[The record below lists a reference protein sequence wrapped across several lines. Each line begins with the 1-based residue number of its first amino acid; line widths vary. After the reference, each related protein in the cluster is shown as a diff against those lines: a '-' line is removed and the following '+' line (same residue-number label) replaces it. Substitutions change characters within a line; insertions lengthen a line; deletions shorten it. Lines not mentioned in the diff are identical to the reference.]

1 MNGTQVSGLD
11 ATGAYQMADAS
22 VDGYMVNMLKV
33 QNLMAEEFG
42 VVAKNN
48 DKLAGISNLAEA
60 LGLANSAE
68 ND

>member
-1 MNGTQVSGLD
+1 
-11 ATGAYQMADAS
+11 MAGAS

-42 VVAKNN
+42 IVAKNN

-60 LGLANSAE
+60 LGLANSTE

>member
-1 MNGTQVSGLD
+1 MNGTQVSSLD
-11 ATGAYQMADAS
+11 ATGAYQMAGAS

-42 VVAKNN
+42 IVAKNN

-60 LGLANSAE
+60 LGLANSTE